1 MNTAEHLRVRILMS
15 AARDLWAACIK
26 ADAREELSELV
37 DGSLLDRLDDV
48 LKLLELE
55 IKED

>member
-1 MNTAEHLRVRILMS
+1 MS

-55 IKED
+55 IKEEE